1 LKLIEQ
7 IQEDLKKS
15 MKAKDGNR
23 VSVLRFLL
31 SAIRNREIEKRD
43 ALDDEEVL
51 AEITSSAKRRRE
63 SMEAFEAGGRMDLVE
78 KEERELAILQ
88 EYLPEQLSPEEIR
101 SVVLEVVDAVGA
113 ASTSDLG
120 KVMKE
125 LMPKVRGKADGKL
138 VNEIVREVLSG

>member
-7 IQEDLKKS
+7 IQEDLKRS

-23 VSVLRFLL
+23 VSVLRLLL
-31 SAIRNREIEKRD
+31 SSIRNREIEKRD
-43 ALDDEEVL
+43 VLDDDEVL

-63 SMEAFEAGGRMDLVE
+63 SMEAFKEGDRMDLVE
-78 KEERELAILQ
+78 KEEAELAILQ
-88 EYLPEQLSPEEIR
+88 EYLPEQLSPDEIR
-101 SVVLEVVDAVGA
+101 NVVQEVVEAVSA
-113 ASTSDLG
+113 TTASDLG

-125 LMPKVRGKADGKL
+125 LMPRLGGKADGKL

>member
-7 IQEDLKKS
+7 IQEDLKRS

-31 SAIRNREIEKRD
+31 SSIQNREIAKKD
-43 ALDDEEVL
+43 ALDDDEIL
-51 AEITSSAKRRRE
+51 AEITSAAKKRRE
-63 SMEAFEAGGRMDLVE
+63 SMEAFKEGERMDLVE
-78 KEERELAILQ
+78 KEEAELAILQ
-88 EYLPEQLSPEEIR
+88 EYLPEQLSPDEIR
-101 SVVLEVVDAVGA
+101 SMVQEVVQSTGA
-113 ASTSDLG
+113 ISASDIG

-125 LMPKVRGKADGKL
+125 LMPQVRGKADGKL